1 MHQAFGEDPG
11 PQRWE
16 EFQRLYWNELKDKH
30 RSLKLLR
37 KKIAEGILTLV
48 HAAHDSTHNAALV
61 LKRFLEEPE
70 GSAAE
75 S

>member
-1 MHQAFGEDPG
+1 MHQTFGEEPDT
-11 PQRWE
+11 QRWE

-37 KKIAEGILTLV
+37 KKSAEGMLTLV
-48 HAAHDSTHNAALV
+48 HAAHHTDHNAAVV
-61 LKRFLEEPE
+61 LKRFLEEAGGHP
-70 GSAAE
+70 AE